1 MESVEILLDLITN
14 HHSDVPIPGCLT
26 HCINLELFHCKI
38 CSEPFT
44 NIHSLIRHGKK
55 HVEEGNTTCSYC
67 GEDFG
72 SLVALSLHQLVRENK
87 QEADSH
93 VGEDSAFSQI
103 SNTRNGGNLVTSELE
118 DNLEICPRCGMEVKT
133 SQSHSLEVHVVTSCK
148 ARSEVVTRA
157 VNRIINMTDLSD
169 LQPMDVLKMEIESV
183 VNQFENLQNGAAD
196 PVLTAAKILDRQNGS
211 LPDNFSRDIL
221 LKVPVKFSANGECE
235 MFLQQFDVWSEYVSR
250 MAGPD
255 EVQDIIAQYEEIV
268 SRSSAEPLQWK
279 MEPDTDKFSL
289 KEYYPE
295 AQYLSK
301 LETEIVELGEVS
313 VCPRELESL
322 VNQLKQEM
330 EL

>member
-1 MESVEILLDLITN
+1 M
-14 HHSDVPIPGCLT
+14 
-26 HCINLELFHCKI
+26 
-38 CSEPFT
+38 
-44 NIHSLIRHGKK
+44 
-55 HVEEGNTTCSYC
+55 
-67 GEDFG
+67 
-72 SLVALSLHQLVRENK
+72 
-87 QEADSH
+87 
-93 VGEDSAFSQI
+93 
-103 SNTRNGGNLVTSELE
+103 VTSELE

-279 MEPDTDKFSL
+279 MEPEKRFTISTQFA
-289 KEYYPE
+289 YPKI
-295 AQYLSK
+295 L
-301 LETEIVELGEVS
+301 L
-313 VCPRELESL
+313 
-322 VNQLKQEM
+322 
-330 EL
+330 